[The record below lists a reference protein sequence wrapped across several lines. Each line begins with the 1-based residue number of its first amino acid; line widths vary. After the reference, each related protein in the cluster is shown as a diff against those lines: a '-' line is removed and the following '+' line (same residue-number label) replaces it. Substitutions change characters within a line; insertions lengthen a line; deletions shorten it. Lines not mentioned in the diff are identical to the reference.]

1 MKRIGLFLAAW
12 AAAGAAG
19 AAQLDLDRAVATAL
33 ADNPG
38 LQAVEA
44 LREQVAGGIREAR
57 ADAFPQLAMVS
68 SWGQSRSPA
77 FLNSPD
83 FEEILEQ
90 FPGGVF
96 EPSTQELYRAGVE
109 LSQPL
114 WTFGKVGAA
123 VELAELVAGAAEH
136 QITTARLD
144 TALAA
149 AEAYFAVLA
158 TREGLATVESEREFR
173 RRDLARVEDLLE
185 LGEATELERLRA
197 VAALAVVEPEVERR
211 RGQVSVA
218 ETRLR
223 QVLALPPGEPLELA
237 PTRAALPEPPAVD
250 RALAEALAD
259 RPELLDLVLQS
270 AVYEKRQTVTRA
282 DGRPQLELVGA
293 WGREVRRVDNLGDP
307 LFDAWSFSVDLR
319 WELFDGGRR
328 RAQVAQLDSQRRQL
342 DLQRQDLAARLRL
355 AADQA
360 LGDYR
365 TARARATAAE
375 TAAGAA
381 REAERVAR
389 ESYEQGIVT
398 QTELLDAQSQAV
410 SAAVIA
416 VEAFYDARIQAARL
430 ARALGRMPNT
440 NWTEIE
446 EAGTR

>member
-1 MKRIGLFLAAW
+1 MKRSSLFLAAL
-12 AAAGAAG
+12 AAAGVAG
-19 AAQLDLDRAVATAL
+19 AAELDLDRAVATAL

-38 LQAVEA
+38 LRAVEA
-44 LREQVAGGIREAR
+44 LRGQVAGGIREAR
-57 ADAFPQLAMVS
+57 ADAFPQLALNAG
-68 SWGQSRSPA
+68 WGQSRSPA

-83 FEEILEQ
+83 FEGILEQ

-96 EPSTQELYRAGVE
+96 EPGTQELSTATIE
-109 LSQPL
+109 LTQPL

-123 VELAELVAGAAEH
+123 VDLAELVAGAAEE
-136 QITTARLD
+136 QIATARLD
-144 TALAA
+144 VALAA
-149 AEAYFAVLA
+149 AEAYLQVLA
-158 TREGLATVESEREFR
+158 AREGLATVESQREFR
-173 RRDLARVEDLLE
+173 RRDLERIESLLE

-211 RGQVSVA
+211 RGQVTVA

-223 QVLALPPGEPLELA
+223 QLLALPAGEPLELA
-237 PTRAALPEPPAVD
+237 PAREALPEPPPVE

-259 RPELLDLVLQS
+259 RPELLDLALQS
-270 AVYEKRQTVTRA
+270 AAYGKQQQVTRA
-282 DGRPQLELVGA
+282 DGRPQLELTGF
-293 WGREVRRVDNLGDP
+293 WGREVRLVTNLEDP
-307 LFDAWSFSVDLR
+307 LYSSWAFNFGLR
-319 WELFDGGRR
+319 WEFFDGGRR
-328 RAQVAQLDSQRRQL
+328 RAQIAQLDSQRQQL
-342 DLQRQDLAARLRL
+342 ELQRQDLAARLRL

-365 TARARATAAE
+365 TARARAAAAE

-410 SAAVIA
+410 SAAVVA

-430 ARALGRMPNT
+430 ARALGRMPNAG
-440 NWTEIE
+440 WTEID